1 MLVNRIG
8 TGVEN
13 AYYQQVGNNRQPTGI
28 MMSKPR
34 IAVAGFQHETNTFA
48 PFPTGWENF
57 QQPGAW
63 PPYAEGAQAIEQA
76 RGLNVPLGGFVG
88 AAGDFELL
96 PILYTAAE
104 PGGLVKKDAFDR
116 ITGALCD
123 RLAAAGTIDGVY
135 LDLHGAMVTEEY
147 QDGEAEVLARVRAVV
162 GLDLPIAVS
171 LDLHGNLSPEFAHL
185 ASCLTMY
192 RTYPHIDMAATGA
205 RAAHLLGELLARGEP
220 FATAFRQLDYIIP
233 ITAQSTRREPGARL
247 YGMLDGLTGP
257 GVTSVDFAFGFP
269 PADIEHCGA
278 SVYACG
284 ADQAAVDRAADTML
298 AALQD
303 AEDDFQSHLV
313 PAAAAVRRAMQVNGP
328 KPVILADPQDNP
340 GAGAPGDATGVLAAL
355 LAGGASGVIG
365 VIWDAKTAAQ
375 AHTAGVGAVIDAKI
389 GGQFPDSGGPAIAV
403 RATIEQLSD
412 GQFLCTGPMFGG
424 MNAHLGPCARLRVRQ
439 GGGDLTIVVGSNRAQ
454 NADQAMLRHI
464 GVDIEAQKVV
474 AVKSAIHFLADYEPI
489 AQEVIFAEAPG
500 ANPCR
505 IENIP
510 YTNLRP
516 GVRLGPNGPIFGGH
530 HDP

>member
-1 MLVNRIG
+1 
-8 TGVEN
+8 
-13 AYYQQVGNNRQPTGI
+13 
-28 MMSKPR
+28 MSKPR
-34 IAVAGFQHETNTFA
+34 VAVAGFQHETNTFA
-48 PFPTGWENF
+48 PFPTTWQNF

-63 PPYAEGAQAIEQA
+63 PPYAEGAQAAEQTL
-76 RGLNVPLGGFVG
+76 GLNVPLGGFAD
-88 AAGDFELL
+88 AAEGFELL
-96 PILYTAAE
+96 PILYAAAE
-104 PGGLVKKDAFDR
+104 PGGTVTRDAFDR

-123 RLAAAGTIDGVY
+123 GLAAAQDLDGVY
-135 LDLHGAMVTEEY
+135 LDLHGAMVTEDH

-162 GLDLPIAVS
+162 GPDLPIAVS
-171 LDLHGNLSPEFAHL
+171 LDLHGNLSPEFARL

-205 RAAHLLGELLARGEP
+205 RAAHLLGDLLKRGEP

-247 YGMLDGLTGP
+247 YGMPDRLAVQ
-257 GVTSVDFAFGFP
+257 GVASVDFAFGFP

-278 SVYACG
+278 SVYVCG
-284 ADQAAVDRAADTML
+284 SDQDAVDAAADTML

-303 AEDDFQSHLV
+303 AESDFESNLV
-313 PAAAAVRRAMQVNGP
+313 PAAVAVRRAMQVNGP

-355 LAGGASGVIG
+355 LKENASGVIG
-365 VIWDAKTAAQ
+365 VIWDAKTAAL

-403 RATIEQLSD
+403 RATVEQLSD

-424 MNAHLGPCARLRVRQ
+424 MTAHLGPTARLRVRQ

-464 GVDIEAQKVV
+464 GVDPEAYKVV

-500 ANPCR
+500 ANPCQ
-505 IENIP
+505 IDKIP
-510 YTNLRP
+510 YTNLRS
-516 GVRLGPNGPIFGGH
+516 GVRLGPGGPVSEGEA
-530 HDP
+530 